1 MTNYEIVTQLSK
13 NKFVEKLVKYYMKY
27 VSKQE
32 IYSRK
37 DYFEDFSQ
45 DIYIQLFTMDNK
57 FLEYLYTSN
66 ELEYYIR
73 RIIKNN
79 LFVKNSKFYSTYLKH
94 TENLTELTENHNI
107 AYEEN

>member
-1 MTNYEIVTQLSK
+1 MDNNTIITELGKQ
-13 NKFVEKLVKYYMKY
+13 KFVEKLVRSYMKC

-37 DYFEDFSQ
+37 DYLEDFSQ

-79 LFVKNSKFYSTYLKH
+79 LFIKNSKFYNTYLKNV
-94 TENLTELTENHNI
+94 ENLTGFTENDNI